1 MASAERQA
9 EETRIRRILQLNS
22 YQLVTLERY
31 LLQEG
36 HIPDSADE
44 EAARDATYK
53 IYEFSKTPAVKYTP
67 IHCLFDPNWPEFIT
81 HAGSGKREI
90 ESAKYDALRD
100 LIILVATRKAKA
112 LTAQREQEARGA
124 DVAVKSE
131 EA

>member
-1 MASAERQA
+1 MSVSLLSTHRTDQWGNTSTTLKLTSLSLSPTVTQQHQTISKIASAERQA

-67 IHCLFDPNWPEFIT
+67 IHCLFDPHWPN
-81 HAGSGKREI
+81 S
-90 ESAKYDALRD
+90 
-100 LIILVATRKAKA
+100 
-112 LTAQREQEARGA
+112 
-124 DVAVKSE
+124 
-131 EA
+131 